1 MYRHI
6 FRVNVCV
13 YCDGDVLVY
22 TNIPGH
28 PVGQAALEQAA
39 SRPGDLCR
47 GIRRA
52 RAVEAVAAVSA
63 ERVEE
68 PDISRRPKGG
78 VVLYKFSGN
87 KEDDMIVNLHRRDGS
102 YE

>member
-1 MYRHI
+1 
-6 FRVNVCV
+6 
-13 YCDGDVLVY
+13 
-22 TNIPGH
+22 
-28 PVGQAALEQAA
+28 
-39 SRPGDLCR
+39 
-47 GIRRA
+47 
-52 RAVEAVAAVSA
+52 VEAVAAVSA